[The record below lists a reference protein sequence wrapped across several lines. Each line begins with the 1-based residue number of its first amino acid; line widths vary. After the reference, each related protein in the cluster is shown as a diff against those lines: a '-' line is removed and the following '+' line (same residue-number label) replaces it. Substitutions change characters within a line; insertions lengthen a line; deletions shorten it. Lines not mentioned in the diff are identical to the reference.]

1 MTSNKMLKLALAT
14 LGGTAMLAIA
24 PAISLAATDAPV
36 FDQPPASVP
45 NFTGKWIN
53 ATPEVALK
61 TADGKAPPLN
71 AAGRKEYARRQAA
84 LKAGD
89 KKIDPI
95 SDCLMHGMPRLLYTR
110 YPLLILQTGK
120 QVSFVHEANHTF
132 RSIWFNEP
140 LPEEP
145 DQLWLGYSTAK
156 WEGKTLVVNSIG
168 FNDQTWLD
176 YKGLPH
182 GTKLKL
188 EERYALTDGNTI
200 KGEVTIT
207 DPDFYTKPWK
217 STFTLT
223 KQPGMDIAENV
234 CTDVNR
240 M

>member
-1 MTSNKMLKLALAT
+1 MTKNTMIKLALAT
-14 LGGTAMLAIA
+14 LGGAAMLTAA
-24 PAISLAATDAPV
+24 PVVSFAAVDAPV

-53 ATPEVALK
+53 ATPEAALK
-61 TADGKAPPLN
+61 TVQGTAPPLN

-120 QVSFVHEANHTF
+120 QVAFVHEANHTF
-132 RSIWFNEP
+132 RSIWFNDP

-145 DQLWLGYSTAK
+145 DTLWLGYSTAK
-156 WEGKTLVVNSIG
+156 WEGRTLVINSIG

-176 YKGLPH
+176 YAGLPH
-182 GTKLKL
+182 GSKLKL
-188 EERYALTDGNTI
+188 EERYVLADANTI
-200 KGEVTIT
+200 KGEITIT

-217 STFTLT
+217 STFNFK
-223 KQPGMDIAENV
+223 KQAGMEIAENV
-234 CTDVNR
+234 CTDVNK